1 MGKGGARVK
10 YVLRNVEIIIV
21 TMLIAIAAMGRPAAA
36 QTPTV
41 GGLTA
46 PVSVAPVPAAK
57 VAPIVK
63 PAVSD
68 PAGVMPA
75 AVRVTG
81 VKFSGDQSRTQ
92 MVFDLTGPIKPN
104 VFVLGEPTRLIVDVP
119 DVQFKFTAGEVPKAQ
134 GLITAWRYGLF
145 AARKSRIVLDASH
158 LIKVDRSQVVAKPG
172 GQGWQL
178 QLDISVTDPAAF
190 AAVLK
195 AQPRGTQ
202 PLKAGTF
209 DDLPA
214 ASGKLNSK
222 PVIVIDPGHGGL
234 DPGAVIEGVYE
245 KNVVLAVARNVR
257 ASLIA
262 TGRYDVA
269 MTRSGDVFVSL
280 DQRLKTSG
288 KLHADLFI
296 SIHADSVG
304 EITLA
309 QNIRGATVYT
319 LSEQASDEQARLL
332 AEKENAAD
340 LLAGLERGGGQEQD
354 QVRNILFDLLKRET
368 SNFSHDFRGTL
379 VSELRR
385 HVAMARDPQRS
396 AAFKVLKQ
404 TQTPSVLIELGYM
417 SNVQDQ
423 KLLQSAEWQKQVGSS
438 IATAVDAFFAKR
450 PATPAK

>member
-1 MGKGGARVK
+1 
-10 YVLRNVEIIIV
+10 
-21 TMLIAIAAMGRPAAA
+21 MLIAIVTMGGRAVA
-36 QTPTV
+36 QTSATSTTI

-46 PVSVAPVPAAK
+46 PVSVAPVPAPLPAGPASK
-57 VAPIVK
+57 IAPVAK

-68 PAGVMPA
+68 PASIVPA
-75 AVRVTG
+75 AVKVTG

-119 DVQFKFTAGEVPKAQ
+119 DLQFKFTAADVPKAH

-145 AARKSRIVLDASH
+145 AARKSRIVLDAGS

-172 GQGWQL
+172 GQTWQL
-178 QLDISVTDPAAF
+178 LLDVSVTDPATFGAT
-190 AAVLK
+190 LK
-195 AQPRGTQ
+195 AQPRSGQ
-202 PLKAGTF
+202 PALKAGTF

-288 KLHADLFI
+288 KLRADLFI

-304 EITLA
+304 QVNLA

-340 LLAGLERGGGQEQD
+340 LLAGLERGAGQEQD
-354 QVRNILFDLLKRET
+354 QVRNILVDLLKRET

-423 KLLQSAEWQKQVGSS
+423 KLLQSAEWQKQVGAS

-450 PATPAK
+450 PATAAK

>member
-1 MGKGGARVK
+1 MRWEVPVIVAV
-10 YVLRNVEIIIV
+10 VLSANLTTVV
-21 TMLIAIAAMGRPAAA
+21 PCFA
-36 QTPTV
+36 QSATT

-46 PVSVAPVPAAK
+46 PVTVAPSIKNAPVPKAAGSG
-57 VAPIVK
+57 AETSQP
-63 PAVSD
+63 PAVSIK
-68 PAGVMPA
+68 
-75 AVRVTG
+75 VTG
-81 VKFSGDQSRTQ
+81 VRFSGDQIRTQ
-92 MVFDLTGPIKPN
+92 IAFDINGPIKPN
-104 VFVLGEPTRLIVDVP
+104 VFVLGEPTRVIVDVP
-119 DVQFKFTAGEVPKAQ
+119 DLQFKFTAADVPAAH

-145 AARKSRIVLDASH
+145 AARKSRIVLDASVP
-158 LIKVDRSQVVAKPG
+158 IKVDRSQVIAKPG
-172 GQGWQL
+172 GHSWQFV
-178 QLDISVTDPAAF
+178 LDIVATDQVTFDAI
-190 AAVLK
+190 LK
-195 AQPRGTQ
+195 LQPRAARP
-202 PLKAGTF
+202 PLKSAAS

-234 DPGAVIEGVYE
+234 DPGAVMEGVYE

-288 KLHADLFI
+288 KLRADLFI

-304 EITLA
+304 ETNLA

-340 LLAGLERGGGQEQD
+340 LLAGLERGAGQEHD
-354 QVRNILFDLLKRET
+354 QVRNILVDLLKRET

-379 VSELRR
+379 VSELRQ
-385 HVAMARDPQRS
+385 HVALARDPQRS

-423 KLLQSAEWQKQVGSS
+423 KLLQSADWQKQVGSS
-438 IATAVDAFFAKR
+438 IASAVDAFFAKR
-450 PATPAK
+450 PATAAK

>member
-1 MGKGGARVK
+1 MK
-10 YVLRNVEIIIV
+10 YVLRDVKIIIV
-21 TMLIAIAAMGRPAAA
+21 TMLIAIATMGGRAAA
-36 QTPTV
+36 QTSQV

-46 PVSVAPVPAAK
+46 PVSGAPVPAVKA
-57 VAPIVK
+57 APAAQ

-68 PAGVMPA
+68 PTSVVPA

-81 VKFSGDQSRTQ
+81 VKFSGDQSQTQ
-92 MVFDLTGPIKPN
+92 MVFDLTGPIKPH

-119 DVQFKFTAGEVPKAQ
+119 DVQFKFKAGEVPKAQ

-172 GQGWQL
+172 GQAWQL
-178 QLDISVTDPAAF
+178 LLDISVTDPAAF

-195 AQPRGTQ
+195 AQPRKGQ
-202 PLKAGTF
+202 SALKAGTF

-304 EITLA
+304 EINLA

-379 VSELRR
+379 VSELRQ

-423 KLLQSAEWQKQVGSS
+423 KLLQSAAWQKQVGSS
-438 IATAVDAFFAKR
+438 IATAVEAFFAKR
-450 PATPAK
+450 TATVAR